1 MSKLIQPSFAGGE
14 VSASISARVD
24 LSKRAVAVELAE
36 NFVAKFSGGMDS
48 RPGQRFVARTKT
60 SSTARLLPFEFNT
73 EQTYVLEL
81 GNQYMRFH
89 TQGAQILEAGK
100 AITGATGSTITAVA
114 HGYSTGQEVYLSG
127 LGGVTN
133 LNGRNVKVTV
143 TGADTF
149 TITDLNDAAI
159 TITGTYTSGGS
170 SFRVYEITTPYLAA
184 DLFDLEYAQSGD
196 VLTIVHPA
204 YAPRELVRITNTNWT
219 LTEISFEPSQPA
231 PSGLTLTENSSGS
244 GNILKYKVTA
254 NNANTFEES
263 LAALSAATLTI
274 TGVTQADPA
283 VVTTSA
289 AHELDYGDEIYI
301 DGVVGMTQ
309 LNDRRFLVLSAPSS
323 TTIQLMS
330 TGRTPINSTGYTAY
344 SSGGTIRTAF
354 VKVDTHSGGGG
365 GSGWDITLD
374 WVAAAGAESYNIY
387 RESQGLFSF
396 IGRTDRLT
404 FDDEFIDADESDTA
418 PTAANPFEEGAG
430 FWPGVTGFYQQRQI
444 YANSDAFPNRFWMT
458 QTGVFYNFATSRPLR
473 DDDAII
479 ATIASRRINEI
490 RHILPLSDLLLMT
503 SGAEFRVKGAGDAA
517 FTPST
522 LNIKPQSFYG
532 STALRPVVAGNVAL
546 FVSPGQFVREI
557 AYEFA
562 TDQFT
567 GRDLSVL
574 ARHLVDNNEIVDWA
588 FSQAPYSVVWAVR
601 DDGIGLVLTYQKE
614 QEVYAWTRATTDG
627 SYRSVVSV
635 REGDVDAIYVLVAR
649 TINGNAVN
657 FIERMDDRKFDDLSD
672 AFCVDAGLSLD
683 APITITNM
691 TAANPVVVTAPAHG
705 LSNGD
710 TVDISGVYE
719 VDDTVTQ
726 RKRLS
731 TDYNGT
737 GFTVANVTT
746 DTFELQNAGSGYNG
760 SGFAVFSSGGVVR
773 KAVTTLTGLWHLEG
787 ADVVAAANGYAQTG
801 ITVTN
806 GSITLNEPASRVH
819 VGLPYTCRLI
829 TLPVSTYAEGETIQ
843 GRPKNITSLTV
854 QVERTMGMW
863 TGPSVDQMRE
873 AKFGLPARWGQ
884 PLEMIT
890 DDIEV
895 TLKADWG
902 KKKQVVI
909 EQRSPLP
916 MTILALVPDIT
927 LGGR

>member
-1 MSKLIQPSFAGGE
+1 MSKLIQPSLAGGE
-14 VSASISARVD
+14 VSASIAARVD
-24 LSKRAVAVELAE
+24 LSKRAVAVERAE
-36 NFVAKFSGGMDS
+36 NFIAKFTGGMDS
-48 RPGQRFVARTKT
+48 RPGQRFVARAKANGNATK
-60 SSTARLLPFEFNT
+60 RLLPFEFNT

-89 TQGAQILEAGK
+89 TQGAQIVEAGK
-100 AITGATGSTITAVA
+100 AITGASGSTITAVA

-149 TITDLNDAAI
+149 TITDLNDSAI
-159 TITGTYTSGGS
+159 TITGTYTSGGQ
-170 SFRVYEITTPYLAA
+170 SFRVYEIATPYLAA
-184 DLFDLEYAQSGD
+184 DLFDIEHAQSAD
-196 VLTIVHPA
+196 VLTIVHPN

-219 LTEISFEPSQPA
+219 LTEISFEPSQAA
-231 PSGLTLTENSSGS
+231 PTNLSLTENTAGT
-244 GNILKYKVTA
+244 GLLFKYKVTA
-254 NNANTFEES
+254 NNADTFEES
-263 LAALSAATLTI
+263 LSALSSSTLSI
-274 TGVTQADPA
+274 TNATQADP
-283 VVTTSA
+283 VVITTSA
-289 AHELDYGDEIYI
+289 AHGLTYGDEIFI
-301 DGVVGMTQ
+301 NGIVGMTQ
-309 LNDRRFLVLSAPSS
+309 LNGRRFFVLAAPSS

-330 TGRTPINSTGYTAY
+330 TARTPIDGTGYTAY
-344 SSGGTIRTAF
+344 ASGGTIRTAF
-354 VKVDTHSGGGG
+354 VSVDTVDTD
-365 GSGWDITLD
+365 WDITLN
-374 WVAAAGAESYNIY
+374 WTAAAGAESYNIY
-387 RESQGLFSF
+387 RETKGLFSF

-404 FDDEFIDADESDTA
+404 FNDAFISADESDTA
-418 PTAANPFEEGAG
+418 PTSANPFEGGAG

-444 YANSDAFPNRFWMT
+444 YANSDTFPNRFWMT

-490 RHILPLSDLLLMT
+490 RHLLPLSDLLLMT
-503 SGAEFRVKGAGDAA
+503 SGAEFRIKGAGDAA

-522 LNIKPQSFYG
+522 INIKPQSFYG

-557 AYEFA
+557 SYEFA
-562 TDQFT
+562 TDNFT

-574 ARHLVDNNEIVDWA
+574 ARHLVEDYELIDWA

-601 DDGIGLVLTYQKE
+601 DDGVALVLTYQKE

-627 SYRSVVSV
+627 LYRSVTSV
-635 REGDVDAIYVLVAR
+635 REGDVDAIYVLVDR
-649 TINGNAVN
+649 VIGGHAVQ
-657 FIERMDDRKFDDLSD
+657 FIERVDDRKFTDLAD

-683 APITITNM
+683 VPITITGM

-710 TVDISGVYE
+710 IVDISDVYE
-719 VDDTVTQ
+719 VTATVTQ
-726 RKRLS
+726 RKQVS
-731 TDYNGT
+731 KAYNGT
-737 GFTVANVTT
+737 GFVVANVTT
-746 DTFELQNAGSGYNG
+746 DTFELRNAGSNYDG
-760 SGFAVFSSGGVVR
+760 SGFAAYSSGGVVR

-787 ADVVAAANGYAQTG
+787 ASVVAAANGYAQTN
-801 ITVTN
+801 ITVTDGSVALN
-806 GSITLNEPASRVH
+806 GPASRVH
-819 VGLPYTCRLI
+819 VGLPYTCQLI

-863 TGPSVDQMRE
+863 TGPTVDQMRE
-873 AKFGLPARWGQ
+873 AKFGLPALYGQ
-884 PLEMIT
+884 PLPMVTE
-890 DDIEV
+890 DIAV
-895 TLKADWG
+895 TLKGDWN
-902 KKKQVVI
+902 KRKQVVI

-916 MTILALVPDIT
+916 MTVLALVPDIS

>member
-14 VSASISARVD
+14 VSASIAARVD
-24 LSKRAVAVELAE
+24 LSKRAVAVERAE
-36 NFVAKFSGGMDS
+36 NFIAKFTGGMDS
-48 RPGQRFVARTKT
+48 RPGQRFVARAKSNGSTTK
-60 SSTARLLPFEFNT
+60 RLLPFEFNT

-81 GNQYMRFH
+81 GDQYMRFH
-89 TQGAQILEAGK
+89 TQGAQIVEAGK
-100 AITGATGSTITAVA
+100 TVTGASGSTITAVA
-114 HGYSTGQEVYLSG
+114 HGYTTGQEVYLVG

-149 TITDLNDAAI
+149 TITDLNNVAI
-159 TITGTYTSGGS
+159 TITGTYTSGGQ
-170 SFRVYEITTPYLAA
+170 SFRVYEIATPYLAD
-184 DLFDLEYAQSGD
+184 DLFDLEHAQSAD
-196 VLTIVHPA
+196 VLTIVHPE
-204 YAPRELVRITNTNWT
+204 YAPRELVRLTNTNWT
-219 LTEISFEPSQPA
+219 LTEIAFEPSQAA
-231 PSGLTLTENSSGS
+231 PTNLSLTENTAGT
-244 GNILKYKVTA
+244 GRLFKYKVTA
-254 NNANTFEES
+254 NNADTFEES
-263 LAALSAATLTI
+263 LSALSSSTLTI
-274 TGVTQADPA
+274 TGATQANPV

-289 AHELDYGDEIYI
+289 AHGLTYGDEIFI
-301 DGVVGMTQ
+301 DGIVGMTQ
-309 LNDRRFLVLSAPSS
+309 LNGRRFFVLAVPSS

-330 TGRTPINSTGYTAY
+330 TSRTPIDGTGYTAY

-354 VKVDTHSGGGG
+354 VSVDTVDTDWS
-365 GSGWDITLD
+365 ITLD
-374 WVAAAGAESYNIY
+374 WAAASGAESYNIY

-404 FDDEFIDADESDTA
+404 FDDNFIDADETDTA
-418 PTAANPFEEGAG
+418 PSAANPFEEGPG

-503 SGAEFRVKGAGDAA
+503 SGAEFRIKGTGDAA

-522 LNIKPQSFYG
+522 INIKPQSFYG

-562 TDQFT
+562 TDNFT

-574 ARHLVDNNEIVDWA
+574 ARHLVEDYELVDWT
-588 FSQAPYSVVWAVR
+588 FSQAPYSVVWAIR
-601 DDGIGLVLTYQKE
+601 NDGVALILTYQKE

-627 SYRSVVSV
+627 LYRSVTAV
-635 REGDVDAIYVLVAR
+635 REGDVDAIYVLVER
-649 TINGNAVN
+649 VIDGNPVQ
-657 FIERMDDRKFDDLSD
+657 FVERLDDRKFTDLSD
-672 AFCVDAGLSLD
+672 AFCVDAGLTLD
-683 APITITNM
+683 VPITITDM
-691 TAANPVVVTAPAHG
+691 TAADPVVVTAPAHG
-705 LSNGD
+705 FSNGD
-710 TVDISGVYE
+710 IVDISDVYE
-719 VDDTVTQ
+719 VTDTVTQ
-726 RKRLS
+726 RKKLS
-731 TDYNGT
+731 VNYNGT
-737 GFTVANVTT
+737 GFVVANVTT
-746 DTFELQNAGSGYNG
+746 DTFELQNAGSDYDG
-760 SGFAVFSSGGVVR
+760 SGFAVYSSGGAVR

-787 ADVVAAANGYAQTG
+787 ASVVAAANGYAQTG

-819 VGLPYTCRLI
+819 VGLPYTCQLI

-873 AKFGLPARWGQ
+873 AKFGLPALYGQ
-884 PLEMIT
+884 PLPMVTE
-890 DDIEV
+890 DIDV
-895 TLKADWG
+895 TLKGDWG

-916 MTILALVPDIT
+916 MTVLALVPDIT

>member
-14 VSASISARVD
+14 VSAAIAARVD

-36 NFVAKFSGGMDS
+36 NFVAKFTGGMDS
-48 RPGQRFVARTKT
+48 RPGQRFVARAKGNGTT
-60 SSTARLLPFEFNT
+60 RLLPFEFNT

-81 GNQYMRFH
+81 GDQYMRFH
-89 TQGAQILEAGK
+89 AQGAQILEAGK
-100 AITGATGSTITAVA
+100 NITGASGSTITAVA

-149 TITDLNDAAI
+149 TITDLNGSAI
-159 TITGTYTSGGS
+159 TITGAYTSGGQ
-170 SFRVYEITTPYLAA
+170 SFRVYEIATPYLAA
-184 DLFDLEYAQSGD
+184 DLFDLEHAQSAD
-196 VLTIVHPA
+196 VLTIVHPD

-254 NNANTFEES
+254 NSANTFEES

-274 TGVTQADPA
+274 TGVTQANPA
-283 VVTTSA
+283 VVTTSV
-289 AHELDYGDEIYI
+289 AHGLEYGDEIYI
-301 DGVVGMTQ
+301 DGIVGMTQ
-309 LNDRRFLVLSAPSS
+309 LNGRRFLVLSAPSS

-396 IGRTDRLT
+396 IGRTDRLS

-479 ATIASRRINEI
+479 GTIASRRINEI

-503 SGAEFRVKGAGDAA
+503 SGAEFRVKGSGDAA

-522 LNIKPQSFYG
+522 INIKPQSFYG
-532 STALRPVVAGNVAL
+532 STSLRPVVAGNVAL

-562 TDQFT
+562 TDNFT
-567 GRDLSVL
+567 GRDLTVL
-574 ARHLVDNNEIVDWA
+574 ARHLVEEYEIVDWT
-588 FSQAPYSVVWAVR
+588 FSQSPYSVVWAVR
-601 DDGIGLVLTYQKE
+601 DDGVGLILTYQKE
-614 QEVYAWTRATTDG
+614 QEVYAWTRATTG
-627 SYRSVVSV
+627 GLYKSVACV
-635 REGDVDAIYVLVAR
+635 REGDIDAIYLLVER
-649 TINGNAVN
+649 TINGNLVK
-657 FIERMDDRKFDDLSD
+657 FIERVDERQFSELSD

-683 APITITNM
+683 VPITITNM

-710 TVDISGVYE
+710 IVDISGVYE
-719 VDDTVTQ
+719 VDASSTQ

-746 DTFELQNAGSGYNG
+746 NTFELQNAGSGYNG

-787 ADVVAAANGYAQTG
+787 ASVVAAANGYAQTG

-806 GSITLNEPASRVH
+806 GSITLNTPASRVH
-819 VGLPYTCRLI
+819 VGLPYICRLI
-829 TLPVSTYAEGETIQ
+829 TLPISTYAEGETIQ
-843 GRPKNITSLTV
+843 GRAKNITSLTV

-873 AKFGLPARWGQ
+873 AKFGLPSKWGQ
-884 PLEMIT
+884 PLDMIT

-895 TLKADWG
+895 TLKADWD
-902 KKKQVVI
+902 KKKQVVV